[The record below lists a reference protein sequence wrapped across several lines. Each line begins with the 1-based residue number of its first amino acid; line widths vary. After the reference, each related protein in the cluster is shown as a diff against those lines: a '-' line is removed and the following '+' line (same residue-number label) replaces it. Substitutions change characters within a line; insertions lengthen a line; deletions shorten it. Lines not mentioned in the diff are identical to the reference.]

1 MVTEKSPAKTLAL
14 TTLAATILAACATTP
29 QPKLPQETR
38 ECMEYRA
45 MMTAPMPPSEHQKL
59 REACERSTNP

>member
-1 MVTEKSPAKTLAL
+1 MFNAKTLAL
-14 TTLAATILAACATTP
+14 TTLAATVLGACATAP
-29 QPKLPQETR
+29 QPQPTQESR

-59 REACERSTNP
+59 REACERTKKP